1 MGFFDTVKNAAVKV
15 KEDTE
20 KTYYEAQNMSD
31 DELIRKWKYANSFK
45 KAAYAKVIKER
56 GIEYLAR
63 ERM

>member
-1 MGFFDTVKNAAVKV
+1 MGFFDTVKNAAVKI

-20 KTYYEAQNMSD
+20 NTYHEALSMSD

-56 GIEYLAR
+56 GIEYMLR
-63 ERM
+63 G